1 MTTFRKWRFPIL
13 IGSGILAAAGLIYF
27 ANGRVN
33 SGKTQG
39 AIGNR
44 DVYRDGTVDAAT
56 VGATPGSAPVAMQ
69 AILDSKE
76 FKELAK
82 NPAFQSLLTSQG
94 FQELGKQEGFARLLS
109 DASFARMSQSHGFLE
124 LLQDASFRKALEAT
138 HINELNSASHNQV
151 KSESQTL
158 NSQTQALK
166 IDESHLTKSQTQE
179 LARFNSNFAAF
190 NQDLRFRSIARDQA
204 FFNLINNATFRQMSQ
219 SHAFLNLLQASSFQA
234 MMRESTFR
242 GLVSQDR
249 FRDALLSG
257 SAAQLSQHLARQ

>member
-33 SGKTQG
+33 SSKTQG

-44 DVYRDGTVDAAT
+44 DVYRDGKVDAAS
-56 VGATPGSAPVAMQ
+56 VAATPGSAPVAMQ

-82 NPAFQSLLTSQG
+82 NPAFSSLMNDHG
-94 FQELGKQEGFARLLS
+94 FQELGKTEGFARLLS
-109 DASFARMSQSHGFLE
+109 DASFVKMSQSHGFQE
-124 LLQDASFRKALEAT
+124 LMNDSAFRNAMEKT
-138 HINELNSASHNQV
+138 HINGLLKTQ
-151 KSESQTL
+151 SQTL
-158 NSQTQALK
+158 DSHSQALR
-166 IDESHLTKSQTQE
+166 IDESNMNATQRQE
-179 LARFNSNFAAF
+179 LVRFDSNFAGF
-190 NQDLRFRSIARDQA
+190 KQDARFQAIARDQA
-204 FFNLINNATFRQMSQ
+204 FFNLLNNATFRAMSQ
-219 SHAFLNLLQASSFQA
+219 SHAFLNMLSASSFQA
-234 MMRESTFR
+234 MMHEGAFR

-257 SAAQLSQHLARQ
+257 SAASLSNQLARQ